1 MPGYEPG
8 IYSCLPR
15 SQKVIVLL
23 SFVFSVVDC
32 RDPGVPRNGYR
43 HGNYYKY
50 DSTINFS
57 CKVQH
62 HLEGAREIT
71 CKANGKWSAP
81 TPECL
86 GELLYFV
93 AYLSSKKV
101 VVRGETSIL
110 RAAGGE

>member
-1 MPGYEPG
+1 
-8 IYSCLPR
+8 
-15 SQKVIVLL
+15 L